1 MYSIR
6 RPGGVGQ
13 PQRLAVVVAVF
24 IAQQPVTE
32 LHAVALGG
40 HLPDA
45 GIGDLVEPEA
55 VVGLVGEFAQRAD
68 PDFEEL
74 LPGTRLFVTD
84 LGEFVRGAR
93 QSVVPQGI
101 VPGLPFRDVA
111 VSPAAQ
117 VAHDARSSRSVCPGS
132 SRIRRRGGTPR
143 PRRGGWRCAGREPP
157 TPRVPEALVVA
168 FGCSSRM
175 VISSFRKPA
184 RRARIAPASL
194 RGRRPKP
201 VRRPALKPP

>member
-1 MYSIR
+1 MARER
-6 RPGGVGQ
+6 RGTEVFERVLDPQARGVGQ

-24 IAQQPVTE
+24 VAQQPVAE

-74 LPGTRLFVTD
+74 LSGTRLFVTD

-117 VAHDARSSRSVCPGS
+117 VAHGAAPVEACAPVVAAFGVGEAHHGRDVAVGDAQGGSLRHPGAGS
-132 SRIRRRGGTPR
+132 SRRCIRLQLAHGYF
-143 PRRGGWRCAGREPP
+143 
-157 TPRVPEALVVA
+157 V
-168 FGCSSRM
+168 FS
-175 VISSFRKPA
+175 
-184 RRARIAPASL
+184 
-194 RGRRPKP
+194 
-201 VRRPALKPP
+201 